1 MQVIHDEVQQLLVA
15 EHIFWGTQ
23 KMIKHNKKLH
33 KPSAYYQYMGDAHAS
48 MVLTGI
54 RRQIKIDSQS
64 ISLARLLSEIR
75 DNCEKISR
83 DYYRELYVG
92 STVEDL
98 AGVDF
103 DRLAGKGSSHYLK
116 NRATRDLNALKSR
129 ARECE
134 AFADRRIAHRD
145 TREPTTV
152 PTFSNASRAIKLMDR
167 LWCKYNLLL
176 NANHTDTLMPTF
188 QYDWAE
194 AFNVPW
200 RKKRAL

>member
-1 MQVIHDEVQQLLVA
+1 
-15 EHIFWGTQ
+15 
-23 KMIKHNKKLH
+23 
-33 KPSAYYQYMGDAHAS
+33 MGDAHIAL
-48 MVLTGI
+48 VLTGV

-75 DNCEKISR
+75 DNPEKISR
-83 DYYRELYVG
+83 QYYRDLYIG
-92 STVEDL
+92 STVEVL
-98 AGVDF
+98 ADATF
-103 DRLAGKGSSHYLK
+103 DRLAGGGTSHYPQI
-116 NRATRDLNALKSR
+116 RATRDLAALKTR

-145 TREPTTV
+145 TREPTVV
-152 PTFSNASRAIKLMDR
+152 PKFSNASRAIKLMDR
-167 LWCKYNLLL
+167 LWCKYDLLL

-194 AFNVPW
+194 VFDVAW